1 MRRRYT
7 LAHLILAG
15 VVALGLMPLM
25 VAVDA
30 QAQIAFSSDREGNYE
45 IYVMDADGKNRR
57 RLTNNRHDD
66 WDPSWSPDGKRIA
79 FTSSGKVLNVVQAHP
94 LFVEGGPP
102 QIYVM
107 DADGKNQRRLT
118 NTDFAEWYPSWS
130 PDGKRIAFTS
140 SGAMDTAGWYIYVV
154 DADGKNLQRLTHPDG
169 GWYPSWSPDSQR
181 IAFVSGRNAFG
192 NEIYVMDADGSNQQR
207 LTDSPGHA
215 IQPSWSPDGERIAF
229 VSRREEADWKGEI
242 YVMDADG
249 KNQRRLTR
257 TPAHDWHP
265 SWLPDGERI
274 AFVSHRDGNYEIYT
288 MNVNGVRQ
296 IRRLTKDGSDDTDP
310 AWFDPA
316 FAVEI
321 APFAVG
327 LGGKKFTLW
336 GWLKG
341 VDK

>member
-1 MRRRYT
+1 MQPRSNPAY
-7 LAHLILAG
+7 LILVI
-15 VVALGLMPLM
+15 VVALVLTPLM
-25 VAVDA
+25 VDA
-30 QAQIAFSSDREGNYE
+30 APRAQIAFSSDRDGNYE
-45 IYVMDADGKNRR
+45 IYVMDADGKNQR
-57 RLTNNRHDD
+57 RLTTNRHDD

-107 DADGKNQRRLT
+107 DADGNNQRRLT

-154 DADGKNLQRLTHPDG
+154 DADGKNLQRLTHPDS

-181 IAFVSGRNAFG
+181 IAFVSGRNGFG
-192 NEIYVMDADGSNQQR
+192 NQIYVMDVDGSNQQR
-207 LTDSPGHA
+207 LTDQGGWH
-215 IQPSWSPDGERIAF
+215 PSWSPNGEHIAF
-229 VSRREEADWKGEI
+229 VSNKDGNREI
-242 YVMDADG
+242 YVMDVDG
-249 KNQRRLTR
+249 KNLRRLTR
-257 TPAHDWHP
+257 NPAHDWHP

-296 IRRLTKDGSDDTDP
+296 IRRLTKDGSEDTDP

-321 APFAVG
+321 VPFAVG
-327 LGGKKFTLW
+327 PAGKKFTMW
-336 GWLKG
+336 GWLKQ
-341 VDK
+341 VDR

>member
-1 MRRRYT
+1 MHRRCN
-7 LAHLILAG
+7 LASLIFASAL
-15 VVALGLMPLM
+15 ALGLTPLVV
-25 VAVDA
+25 VAVP
-30 QAQIAFSSDREGNYE
+30 QAQIAFSSERDGNFE
-45 IYVMDADGKNRR
+45 IYMMDVDGRNQR

-94 LFVEGGPP
+94 LFVDGRLP

-107 DADGKNQRRLT
+107 DAAGKNLRRLT
-118 NTDFAEWYPSWS
+118 NSDFAEWYPSWS
-130 PDGKRIAFTS
+130 PDGTRIAFTS

-154 DADGKNLQRLTHPDG
+154 DADGKNLRKLDQNDES
-169 GWYPSWSPDSQR
+169 GWYPSWSPDSKR
-181 IAFVSGRNAFG
+181 IAFVSSRNAFG
-192 NEIYVMDADGSNQQR
+192 NQIYVMDADGSNQQR
-207 LTDSPGHA
+207 LTETPLGN
-215 IQPSWSPDGERIAF
+215 IQPSWSPGGERIAF
-229 VSRREEADWKGEI
+229 VSHRDGNWEI

-265 SWLPDGERI
+265 SWSPDGKRVI
-274 AFVSHRDGNYEIYT
+274 FVSHRDGNYEIYT
-288 MNVNGVRQ
+288 MNVNGARQ
-296 IRRLTKDGSDDTDP
+296 VRRLTKDDSDDTDP

-327 LGGKKFTLW
+327 PVGKKLTMW
-336 GWLKG
+336 SWLKQ
-341 VDK
+341 VVR